1 MNFQPVLHG
10 NYTLLHMKGH
20 LKLMEQPRPEFSLRL
35 ARESD
40 IAAMQALIQ
49 RSGIGLAQGFYTPG
63 QAAAITREVFGV
75 DSQLVHDGTY
85 FVIEHDG
92 AIVACGG
99 WGKRDTLHGGDQRKQ
114 GTDRLLDP
122 AREPARIRAFFVE
135 PRMARRGLGTMLMQ
149 RCEEEAKAAG
159 FRSLELAATLP
170 GEPLYRALGF
180 AEVERVELAL
190 AKGVRVPLVRMRRG

>member
-1 MNFQPVLHG
+1 M
-10 NYTLLHMKGH
+10 
-20 LKLMEQPRPEFSLRL
+20 PEFSLRL
-35 ARESD
+35 ASDSD

-49 RSGIGLAQGFYTPG
+49 RSGIGLAQGFYSPV

-75 DSQLVHDGTY
+75 DSQLVRDGTY

-122 AREPARIRAFFVE
+122 GREPARIRAFFVD
-135 PRMARRGLGTMLMQ
+135 PAMARRGLGTMLMK
-149 RCEEEAKAAG
+149 RCEEQAKAAG
-159 FRSLELAATLP
+159 FSSLELAATLP
-170 GEPLYRALGF
+170 GEPLYRSQGF
-180 AEVERVELAL
+180 IEVERVELPL
-190 AKGVRVPLVRMRRG
+190 SGGVRVPLVRMRRSLS